1 MLSQKNYAYDF
12 FLSIAKET
20 HSFIILSVEKMLIPD
35 RIEIGFTQFANIFGK
50 ISGDRTIDKLL
61 EPYFTDIDWNLYPN
75 KRDQIVYLLKTYQSH
90 STDLRNIVQTI
101 IDAHGQSKWI
111 ERLDLINDSL
121 YPINLKIIHTDPDK
135 NKVEIIVT
143 GETNIITKN
152 SSITQTNPKN
162 WDVFI
167 SHASEDKESI
177 ARPLAEGLR
186 NKGLR
191 VWYDEYTLK
200 MGDGLRSTIDKGLN
214 NSRYGIVILSKAFFA
229 KKWPQKELDGLY
241 SLEEEGNKVILPIWH
256 EVTEEEVKCYSP
268 SLAGRLSANSKDG
281 IEKIVKMVLDVVEI
295 SNPIPTSLS
304 LDIPIPQSSVMSD
317 HAVIEKIKEIN
328 EWLPPT
334 TEMISKTAIS
344 GDFLK
349 MGLNAVLL
357 RRYLEKNI
365 PELDHLADNAKA
377 KKELA
382 LEYIAFLEDLLTYSN
397 FIERAIDK
405 FHAKEIDEAIQLM
418 EQSREYS
425 KKAKVH
431 LDRSNELVV

>member
-1 MLSQKNYAYDF
+1 MVN
-12 FLSIAKET
+12 
-20 HSFIILSVEKMLIPD
+20 

-61 EPYFTDIDWNLYPN
+61 EPYFTDIDWNLNPN
-75 KRDQIVYLLKTYQSH
+75 KRDQIVYLLKSYQNH
-90 STDLRNIVQTI
+90 SIDLRNIVQTI
-101 IDAHGQSKWI
+101 IDAHAQSKWI
-111 ERLDLINDSL
+111 EKLNLINDSL
-121 YPINLKIIHTDPDK
+121 DPIGLKIIHIDPDK

-143 GETNIITKN
+143 RQTKIITKN
-152 SSITQTNPKN
+152 SGITQDNPKN

-186 NKGLR
+186 NRGLR

-200 MGDGLRSTIDKGLN
+200 IGDSLRSTIDKGLN

-241 SLEEEGNKVILPIWH
+241 SLEEEGSKVILPIWH
-256 EVTEEEVKCYSP
+256 DVTEEEVKCYSP
-268 SLAGRLSANSKDG
+268 SLAGRLSANTKDG
-281 IEKIVKMVLDVVEI
+281 IDKIVKMVLDVVEI

-304 LDIPIPQSSVMSD
+304 LDIPIPRSSVMSD
-317 HAVIEKIKEIN
+317 QAVIEKIKEIN
-328 EWLPPT
+328 AWLPPT

-344 GDFLK
+344 GDFLT

-357 RRYLEKNI
+357 RKYLEKNI
-365 PELDHLADNAKA
+365 PELNHLTDNAET
-377 KKELA
+377 KKQLA
-382 LEYIAFLEDLLTYSN
+382 SEYIAFLKDLQTYSN
-397 FIERAIDK
+397 IIEHAIDK
-405 FHAKEIDEAIQLM
+405 FHKKEIDEAIQLM

-425 KKAKVH
+425 NKAKVH
-431 LDRSNELVV
+431 LDRANELVV